1 MEESHMKSFLFN
13 LATCVC
19 VLAGCASRHSLPD
32 LAVLYNRSA
41 QHHDEKRNPI
51 ILIPGILGSKL
62 IDSGTGQIVWGAF
75 TGGYAD
81 PRTREGARL
90 IALPMGEDVPLDQLR
105 DSVVSDGALESLKVE
120 VASLPFEI
128 GAYVH
133 VMEALGIGGYRDEQL
148 GSSGAI
154 DYGEEHFTCFQFD
167 YDWRRDN
174 VESAKLLHE
183 FLLEKRAYVQA
194 EYEKRYGVTNFDV
207 KFDIVTHS
215 MGGLVLRYY
224 LRYGP
229 IDLPAADKTPRPT
242 WAGAQYVDRAI
253 FVGPPNAG
261 SVSAFVQLLQGRK
274 FGPTLP
280 RYEPVLLG
288 TMPAVYQLLPRGRHG
303 PLVDATNPEQH
314 IENILNPKLWEEM
327 GWGMAA
333 SGQDRGLER
342 LLPEVTRP
350 ADRYRIALDHQRKCL
365 TRARRFQAAL
375 DIPSSPPDGLTLHL
389 IAGDAL
395 PTPAVVSV
403 NMRNGK
409 IGIFR
414 EGPGDGTV
422 LRSSALMD
430 ERLIGAWSPTLV
442 SPITWDQVLF
452 LFSGHLEMTRDPAFT
467 DNLLFLLLEHPRG
480 RFANK

>member
-1 MEESHMKSFLFN
+1 MRSFLLN
-13 LATCVC
+13 SMMCMC
-19 VLAGCASRHSLPD
+19 ILAGCASRHRIPD
-32 LAVLYNRSA
+32 FGALYNRSA

-51 ILIPGILGSKL
+51 ILVPGILGSKL

-75 TGGYAD
+75 AGGYAN
-81 PRTREGARL
+81 PQTPEGARL
-90 IALPMGEDVPLDQLR
+90 TALPMREGVPLEQLR
-105 DSVVSDGALESLKVE
+105 DSVVSDGALDRLKVE
-120 VASLPFEI
+120 IAGLPIEI

-148 GSSGAI
+148 GRSGAI

-174 VESAKLLHE
+174 VENAKLLHE
-183 FLLEKRAYVQA
+183 FILAKRAYVQA
-194 EYEKRYGVTNFDV
+194 EYEKRYGITNFDV

-229 IDLPAADKTPRPT
+229 ADLPEDEVTPQPT

-253 FVGPPNAG
+253 LVGPPNAG

-280 RYEPVLLG
+280 RYGPVLLG

-303 PLVDATNPEQH
+303 PLVDAGNPEQH
-314 IENILNPKLWEEM
+314 IENILNPELWEEM

-333 SGQDRGLER
+333 SGQARALER
-342 LLPEVTRP
+342 LLPEVTNP
-350 ADRYRIALDHQRKCL
+350 IDRRRIALDHQRKCL
-365 TRARRFQAAL
+365 TRAKLFHAAL
-375 DIPSSPPDGLTLHL
+375 DMPASPPDGLTLHL

-403 NMRNGK
+403 NMSRGE
-409 IGIFR
+409 IRII
-414 EGPGDGTV
+414 EEQPGDGTV

-430 ERLIGAWSPTLV
+430 ERLSGTWSPTLL
-442 SPITWDQVLF
+442 SPIRWDQVLF
-452 LFSGHLEMTRDPAFT
+452 LFTEHLEMTRDPAFT
-467 DNLLFLLLEHPRG
+467 DNLLFLLLEKPR
-480 RFANK
+480 KDQD

>member
-1 MEESHMKSFLFN
+1 MWNLSIHRSFVFSSM
-13 LATCVC
+13 VC
-19 VLAGCASRHSLPD
+19 LCILAGCTSGHGIPD
-32 LAVLYNRSA
+32 FAALYNRSA

-51 ILIPGILGSKL
+51 ILVPGILGSKL

-75 TGGYAD
+75 ARGYAN
-81 PRTREGARL
+81 PQTPEGARL
-90 IALPMGEDVPLDQLR
+90 TALPMREGVPLEQLR
-105 DSVVSDGALESLKVE
+105 DSVVSDGALDRLKVE
-120 VASLPFEI
+120 IAGLPIEI

-148 GSSGAI
+148 GRSGAI

-174 VESAKLLHE
+174 VENAKLLHE
-183 FLLEKRAYVQA
+183 FILEKRAYVQA
-194 EYEKRYGVTNFDV
+194 EYEKRYGITNFDV

-229 IDLPAADKTPRPT
+229 VDLPEDEITPQPT
-242 WAGAQYVDRAI
+242 WAGVQYVERAI

-261 SVSAFVQLLQGRK
+261 SVSSFVQLLQGRK

-303 PLVDATNPEQH
+303 PLVDAGNPEQH
-314 IENILNPKLWEEM
+314 LENILSPELWEKM

-333 SGQDRGLER
+333 SGQDPVLKW
-342 LLPEVTRP
+342 LLPTVANP
-350 ADRYRIALDHQRKCL
+350 ADRRRIALDHQRKCL
-365 TRARRFQAAL
+365 TRARRFHAAL
-375 DIPSSPPDGLTLHL
+375 DMPASPPDGLTLHL

-403 NMRNGK
+403 NMTNGEM
-409 IGIFR
+409 GIMQ

-430 ERLIGAWSPTLV
+430 ERLSGAWSPTLV
-442 SPITWDQVLF
+442 SPIKWDQVLF
-452 LFSGHLEMTRDPAFT
+452 LFSEHLEMTKDPAFT
-467 DNLLFLLLEHPRG
+467 DNLLFILLENPRG
-480 RFANK
+480 G

>member
-1 MEESHMKSFLFN
+1 M
-13 LATCVC
+13 
-19 VLAGCASRHSLPD
+19 
-32 LAVLYNRSA
+32 
-41 QHHDEKRNPI
+41 
-51 ILIPGILGSKL
+51 
-62 IDSGTGQIVWGAF
+62 WGAF
-75 TGGYAD
+75 TGGYAN
-81 PRTREGARL
+81 PRTPEGARM
-90 IALPMGEDVPLDQLR
+90 IALPMREGVPLDQLR
-105 DSVVSDGALESLKVE
+105 DSVVSDGALDRLKVE
-120 VASLPFEI
+120 IASLPIEI

-148 GSSGAI
+148 GRSGAI

-174 VESAKLLHE
+174 VENAKLLHG
-183 FLLEKRAYVQA
+183 FILEKRAYVQA

-229 IDLPAADKTPRPT
+229 VDLPDGEITPRPT

-303 PLVDATNPEQH
+303 PLVDAMNPEQH
-314 IENILNPKLWEEM
+314 IENILNPTLWEVM

-333 SGQDRGLER
+333 SGQDRVLER
-342 LLPEVTRP
+342 LLPKVTNAP
-350 ADRYRIALDHQRKCL
+350 DRRRIALDHQRKCL
-365 TRARRFQAAL
+365 TRARRFHAAL
-375 DIPSSPPDGLTLHL
+375 DIPASPPDGLTLHL

-403 NMRNGK
+403 NMSTSE
-409 IGIFR
+409 IGIIR

-430 ERLIGAWSPTLV
+430 ERLSGAWSPTLV
-442 SPITWDQVLF
+442 SPIRWNQVLF
-452 LFSGHLEMTRDPAFT
+452 LFTEHLKMTRDPAFT
-467 DNLLFLLLEHPRG
+467 DNLLFLLLENPRG
-480 RFANK
+480 H